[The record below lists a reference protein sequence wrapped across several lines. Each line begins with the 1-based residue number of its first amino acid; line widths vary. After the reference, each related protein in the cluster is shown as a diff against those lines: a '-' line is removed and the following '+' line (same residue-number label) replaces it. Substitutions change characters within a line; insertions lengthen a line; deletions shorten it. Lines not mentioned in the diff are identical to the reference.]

1 MGMRSKGEARSARR
15 NVLETAVCTGIECTY
30 DAELEIVNSWPPR
43 PAVLAYCK
51 GPLVSGLGIL
61 QDADW
66 SSILAGKELMFRD
79 DCL

>member
-1 MGMRSKGEARSARR
+1 MY
-15 NVLETAVCTGIECTY
+15 LY

-43 PAVLAYCK
+43 PVVLAYCK
-51 GPLVSGLGIL
+51 GSLVSGLGIL